1 MGRTAD
7 HAGRNGH
14 AMNMPTTLDTT
25 PIKCL
30 IVDDLEENLLALAA
44 LLQRDGVQLLPARSG
59 LEALELLLVHD
70 VALAIL
76 DVQMPEMDGF
86 ELAETMRSSERTRH
100 IPIIFVTAGL
110 RDAHRM
116 FKGYEAGAVD
126 FLYKPIEPH
135 MLRSKAGVFFQL
147 HRQKMEL
154 GRHLQERTETLR
166 LQEMFTAVLGH
177 DLRSPLSALIMSA
190 EVLARR
196 PDPSVSAVG
205 ERLLR
210 SGRWMGRMI
219 DDLLDL
225 TRTRAGGG
233 MPVTPARVDLLPL
246 AERVVQ
252 ERACIV
258 PDKTVQFTT
267 CGDLVG
273 EWDEDRL
280 AQVLSNLLGNA
291 LRHGSS
297 PAVQLHIDGNTP
309 QQVRLRVA
317 NGGTIPA
324 EIRSQ
329 IFDPFRSGRSQAS
342 RSEGLGL
349 GLYIVQQIVWAH
361 GGTLLLES
369 GDERT
374 VFIVDLPRRPGRLA

>member
-1 MGRTAD
+1 
-7 HAGRNGH
+7 
-14 AMNMPTTLDTT
+14 MNMPTTIDTT

-329 IFDPFRSGRSQAS
+329 IFDPFRSGRTQAS